1 MGAAGRQGRA
11 FHSGIGFW
19 GVMSMRDSAM
29 RPLWLASIRALR
41 GMTVVGSFISTYTS
55 TLHTQSLTR
64 HPPSPGQAG
73 IW

>member
-1 MGAAGRQGRA
+1 
-11 FHSGIGFW
+11 
-19 GVMSMRDSAM
+19 MRDSAM

-55 TLHTQSLTR
+55 TLHTQRGLTR